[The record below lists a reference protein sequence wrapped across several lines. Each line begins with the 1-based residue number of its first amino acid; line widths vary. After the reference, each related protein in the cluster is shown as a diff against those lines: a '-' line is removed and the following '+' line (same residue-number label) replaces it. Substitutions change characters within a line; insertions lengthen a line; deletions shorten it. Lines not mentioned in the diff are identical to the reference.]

1 MLTPWI
7 ASGQADNPPPPVTWN
22 TASILYAAN
31 SSYWHDVRQRSTSQL
46 IRQIGAESATLLK
59 NTRGALPLNEPGV
72 LVMVGSDAGSNT
84 LSPLDALGLESYLLG
99 SVDGT
104 VTLGGGSGWA
114 IPPYVVT
121 PYEAINYRAREQG
134 AQVYSIFS
142 DTDLIDVAVTA
153 ASAEVA
159 IVFVR
164 AFRKEG
170 TDISSLSLYV
180 TRASLGLS

>member
-22 TASILYAAN
+22 SQSILYDAN
-31 SSYWHDVRQRSTSQL
+31 SSYWHDVRQRSTSKL

-59 NTRGALPLNEPGV
+59 NTNNTLPLHEPGV

-84 LSPLDALGLESYLLG
+84 LSPLDALGLETYLLG
-99 SVDGT
+99 SIDGT
-104 VTLGGGSGWA
+104 ITLGGGSGWA

-142 DTDLIDVAVTA
+142 DSDLIDVALTA

-170 TDISSLSLYV
+170 TDISSL
-180 TRASLGLS
+180 GLCVITVSPLD